1 MNRFVVAFLALTVS
15 YSAATLGIDTISAI
29 STSGFQ
35 CLRSNNYAFY
45 IGRVGATGRSTRPAS
60 NIKNAHSGALEWNSN
75 VDAYLFP
82 CHSSCC
88 GSAKQQVSDSV
99 NAFRN
104 GGAKCGTLWL
114 DVEIYNW
121 GSNLATNQQFIL
133 DMVSQCKSMGVTVGI
148 YTNNNNNWQNVVGID
163 WAGVSSY
170 PIWWA
175 NYNGV
180 ANFNNFKPFG
190 GWSKPAIH
198 QYSGDVKGPCSV
210 GNVDMNWYP

>member
-1 MNRFVVAFLALTVS
+1 MNRSVLVFLALEVA
-15 YSAATLGIDTISAI
+15 YSTATLGIDTISAI

-35 CLRSNNYAFY
+35 CLHSNNYAFY
-45 IGRVGATGRSTRPAS
+45 IGRVGQSMA
-60 NIKNAHSGALEWNSN
+60 N

-82 CHSSCC
+82 CHSSGC
-88 GSAKQQVSDSV
+88 GSAKQQVSDTV
-99 NAFRN
+99 NALRN
-104 GGAKCGTLWL
+104 GGAKFGTLWL

-121 GSNLATNQQFIL
+121 GSDLKANQQFIL
-133 DMVSQCKSMGVTVGI
+133 DMVAQCKSMGVTVGI
-148 YTNNNNNWQNVVGID
+148 YTNNNNWQNIVGID
-163 WAGVSSY
+163 WAGVSAY
-170 PIWWA
+170 PLWWA
-175 NYNGV
+175 NYNGA